1 MKFARLLLRN
11 LPWFAFACLLAGLF
25 GALHNQIS
33 FTISHEYFTR
43 FKFIQFRI
51 PSTVPPRVGA
61 SIVGWL
67 AAWWMGAPLATLLLP
82 IIHRTSQP
90 NQLTHRTTKAFAMV
104 VVVAASASLLGL
116 MLAMVTGDAETIEQL
131 SRSLALERCTTSA
144 TWEQRSDAW
153 LPSSGYSRAAMN
165 RIEMGSPNPKHDS
178 RIIHRKSPT
187 AKAMDNA

>member
-116 MLAMVTGDAETIEQL
+116 MLAMVTGDAETIELL
-131 SRSLALERCTTSA
+131 SRYGIAIDDDLEFARAGTMHNFSYLGAAVGCLAA
-144 TWEQRSDAW
+144 IFW
-153 LPSSGYSRAAMN
+153 LLKSRHESN
-165 RIEMGSPNPKHDS
+165 
-178 RIIHRKSPT
+178 
-187 AKAMDNA
+187 